1 MESRIDEGG
10 RCASARQAFVQNR
23 TTYLLLGRWGHRPAR
38 QDDRLLLVNNEWIY
52 KKKYRYNVLIFSL
65 LIILGLAEY

>member
-52 KKKYRYNVLIFSL
+52 KKNTGIMFLFFRC
-65 LIILGLAEY
+65 